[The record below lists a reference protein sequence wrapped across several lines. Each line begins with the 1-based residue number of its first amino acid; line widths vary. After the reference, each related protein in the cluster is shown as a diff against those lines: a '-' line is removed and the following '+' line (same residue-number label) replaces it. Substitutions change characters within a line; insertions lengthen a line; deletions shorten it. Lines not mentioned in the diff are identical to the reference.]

1 MTRFTRFEDTHPY
14 NYIVC
19 SIAIVIA
26 IVGITISSSVLLI
39 LIKKNLRRLNI
50 DLQLVALTLLCDIA
64 TGLYCIVNSISNF
77 AESDYF
83 LNTRV
88 KCNINA
94 TFGIV
99 AVATSFNIVG
109 IIGAERCLLI
119 VYDVQFKK
127 KYYFVLLS
135 LFLLLNF
142 LCILICWV
150 FNGFGQTPTGIY
162 CMFDLY
168 EIGGKVG
175 SIVLATSCLISLIL
189 VYSGYILIILKR
201 RRRIKK
207 MREELGEHCGKLLQR
222 KSSTLVKSLS
232 IIVVST
238 FTNLPYCIIVIM
250 SIIDSYY
257 INPALDMIATTCMM
271 LNQVLNTILLLHMRP
286 DIFADLKERFG
297 WINLVTGFTIN
308 SSTQS
313 NMLDESRESAE

>member
-1 MTRFTRFEDTHPY
+1 M
-14 NYIVC
+14 
-19 SIAIVIA
+19 VIA
-26 IVGITISSSVLLI
+26 LVGITISSSVLLI
-39 LIKKNLRRLNI
+39 LMKKNLRRLNI

-94 TFGIV
+94 TFGII
-99 AVATSFNIVG
+99 AAATSFNIVG
-109 IIGAERCLLI
+109 VIGAERCLLI
-119 VYDVQFKK
+119 VYDIQFKK

-135 LFLLLNF
+135 LLLLLNF
-142 LCILICWV
+142 LCILVCWL

-175 SIVLATSCLISLIL
+175 SMLLATSCLISLTF
-189 VYSGYILIILKR
+189 VYTGYILIILKR

-207 MREELGEHCGKLLQR
+207 MRQELGEHCVKLLHK
-222 KSSTLVKSLS
+222 KSATLVKSLT
-232 IIVVST
+232 IIIVST

-250 SIIDSYY
+250 SIIDPYY
-257 INPALDMIATTCMM
+257 INLPLDMIATTCMI

-286 DIFADLKERFG
+286 DILADLKDRFG
-297 WINLVTGFTIN
+297 WINFGIGFTMN
-308 SSTQS
+308 SSAQS
-313 NMLDESRESAE
+313 NTADESQN